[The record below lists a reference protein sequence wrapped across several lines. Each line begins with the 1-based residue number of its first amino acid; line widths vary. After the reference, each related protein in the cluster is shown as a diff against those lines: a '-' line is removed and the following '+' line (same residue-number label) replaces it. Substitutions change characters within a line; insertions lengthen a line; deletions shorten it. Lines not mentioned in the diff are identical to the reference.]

1 MAMNILIV
9 DDHAIVR
16 KGIVQVLEQMDA
28 VLDEASSGQEALEKI
43 FAHDY
48 QLVLLDISMPGR
60 NGIETLT
67 LIKNMRPLLPV
78 LILTSY
84 PEDHYAIRALKSGA
98 SGYLT
103 KNCTTEE
110 LIAAVHKVA
119 FGKKHVSADL
129 LEILVDEVTS
139 ERQKSNALHEL
150 LSNREY
156 QIARMIASGKT
167 VGQIADELA
176 LSVKTVSTY
185 RARLLDKLDIRT
197 NAGLTA
203 YMVRQGFID

>member
-1 MAMNILIV
+1 MNILIV

-16 KGIVQVLEQMDA
+16 KGIAQALEQMDA

-43 FAHDY
+43 SANDY

-84 PEDHYAIRALKSGA
+84 PEDHYAIRAMKSGA

-110 LIAAVHKVA
+110 LIAAAQKVA
-119 FGKKHVSADL
+119 FGQKHVSANL
-129 LEILVDEVTS
+129 LDILVDEVTS